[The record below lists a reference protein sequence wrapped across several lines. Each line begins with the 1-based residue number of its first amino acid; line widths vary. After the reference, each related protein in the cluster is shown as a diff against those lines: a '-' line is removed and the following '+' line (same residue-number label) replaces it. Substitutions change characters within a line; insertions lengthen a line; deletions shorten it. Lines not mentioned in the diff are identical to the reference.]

1 MYSLAA
7 FRQIEEGMENY
18 MLPESIYTIIEVLTV
33 KVGGS
38 ATSVPK
44 QAKESLLTLL
54 NKLTNDTYST
64 ISTKILTASPT
75 SETLTDVFK
84 VAANNMFYSKLYA
97 RLCHQIV
104 NKNEALRPCILEKCT
119 TYIDSSLEVTS
130 KQRSMTVFVT
140 NLALNGTIPTS
151 ECVRLVYKFQTQ
163 IEANTDGD
171 EDIVSEWVEHLALI
185 LTSNKTI
192 MDTCSLEPRIQSIVE
207 LDPKKHKG
215 ITLKIIFKY
224 MDVLEHFK

>member
-18 MLPESIYTIIEVLTV
+18 MLPESIYTIIEILTV

-119 TYIDSSLEVTS
+119 TYIESSIEVTS

-140 NLALNGTIPTS
+140 NLALNGTIPMS
-151 ECVRLVYKFQTQ
+151 ECVRLVHKFQTQ

-171 EDIVSEWVEHLALI
+171 EDTVSEWVEHLALI

-192 MDTCSLEPRIQSIVE
+192 METCALEPRIQSIVE
-207 LDPKKHKG
+207 LDTKKHKG